1 MWPVAMHEEPTFRAV
16 VCVPAD
22 VVAPVDHEH
31 GLVKLRG
38 DAFSQHGAKVT
49 AFYSMMGQYDSMFI
63 VEAPND
69 DVMAQLA
76 LTVGAQGNVRTE
88 THRAFN
94 EDEYRKI
101 VKNIP

>member
-1 MWPVAMHEEPTFRAV
+1 MRGAFGLFGNGDLPIAQGDPATRPIGRRHSDVGYWP
-16 VCVPAD
+16 
-22 VVAPVDHEH
+22 
-31 GLVKLRG
+31 GKVKE
-38 DAFSQHGAKVT
+38 
-49 AFYSMMGQYDSMFI
+49 FYSMMGQYDSMFI

-69 DVMAQLA
+69 DVMAQLS

-94 EDEYRKI
+94 EEEYRKI